1 METLTQEKLAEFFDV
16 TRQTISNWKQEDKKP
31 AMKFAYKYLDDEKI
45 EDFLQIGEI
54 SQFEQNLFDEF
65 SNLQDFLLEKKAKDV
80 YDYFKNIEDF
90 AIKTIFC
97 DFTEKTHYQIP
108 AKNINDFVK
117 NVDFVKND
125 FYEKFTAFLYENRD
139 KYEVYDRRNAH
150 SFAEF
155 ILSQEEIYLYY
166 SLKFLYLLRFYQM
179 EKFEFEVKKF
189 GFLKA
194 VINTFFKQKK

>member
-16 TRQTISNWKQEDKKP
+16 TRQTISNWKQEDKKTVI
-31 AMKFAYKYLDDEKI
+31 KFAYKYLDDEKI
-45 EDFLQIGEI
+45 DEFVKTGEI

-65 SNLQDFLLEKKAKDV
+65 SNLQEFLLEKKALDV
-80 YDYFKNIEDF
+80 YEHFRNIENF
-90 AIKTIFC
+90 AIKTIFS
-97 DFTEKTHYQIP
+97 DFIEKTHYQIP
-108 AKNINDFVK
+108 AKDINDFVK
-117 NVDFVKND
+117 NVAFIKDD
-125 FYEKFTAFLYENRD
+125 FYEKFTTFLYENKN
-139 KYEVYDRRNAH
+139 KYEVYDRRNAN

-194 VINTFFKQKK
+194 VINTFFK